1 MPYSFSFDL
10 SRTPMSFFI
19 EVSRVASE
27 NRLQRRVGMKTRR
40 LAHELTEST
49 GLEVPATLQL
59 VEDLVNVY
67 ATNFS
72 ERKRFEGTRNRALF
86 LPHCARKYMDSRCKA
101 VFDPAIPSYIC
112 GHCTKDCLINV
123 ATGLAERK
131 GYVVYVLPGGSCILS
146 ILKREKFEGIVGVAC
161 GQEVRMGAQ
170 SLKRMGF
177 AGQSV
182 PLIRNGCTNT
192 SFDLKSLEKTL

>member
-10 SRTPMSFFI
+10 SSTPRSFFV
-19 EVSRVASE
+19 ELSRVASE
-27 NRLQRRVGMKTRR
+27 SKLQRWAGMKTRR
-40 LAHELTEST
+40 LAYELTETT

-67 ATNFS
+67 ANNFS

-86 LPHCARKYMDSRCKA
+86 LPHCARKYMDCRCKA
-101 VFDPAIPSYIC
+101 SFDPSIPTYIC
-112 GHCTKDCLINV
+112 DHCSDDCLINT
-123 ATGLAERK
+123 ATSLAERK
-131 GYVVYVLPGGSCILS
+131 GYVVYVLPGGSCVIN
-146 ILKREKFEGIVGVAC
+146 ILKRKNFEGIIGVAC
-161 GQEVRMGAQ
+161 GQEVRIGAE

-192 SFDLKSLEKTL
+192 SFDLRTLEKTL